1 MAIKLA
7 DTVEPMGDFPAV
19 NSTDVNINI
28 DGTPK
33 NLQDAFDDGD
43 FGGGGGLPVVTEVPQ
58 NPEDGDVVLITDYEQ
73 EKSGILQYHNIMYY
87 AFKNTEHNMVLYTTT
102 QELTWEMKFYVNDGG
117 MIPYSGDYGLDQLDP
132 NGEYFIIGLYIE
144 GEFVNNLRFDH
155 DSSLDLDGSDWH
167 NISSGLKNYNVQI
180 YRYMSE
186 DVIKKLLPTIHDD
199 EFILTV
205 GCDYDWGTDAYYCS
219 MGWYHPPG
227 DHNYRYWTLNSGTM
241 VYQFYEGWNGELEF
255 REYNLTNPQIQNA
268 FKVVD
273 DFNDIN
279 LGDTALFL
287 LPPDTGT
294 NYINGGIYKCVES
307 ALIQK
312 AGGSEYFYIL
322 LDDLGPSQGDILY
335 NDYGLRVA
343 VITDV
348 DSQNETFTVRD
359 EFGTVVNFN
368 FSDISETT
376 DRITIYVAQG
386 ITDRCLPRP
395 SDCTLG
401 ITLRYTGENYNDG
414 NMDIKYNHVYEC
426 DIDDNDNKIFIDIT
440 PKDDSALDKITEL
453 PLVAN
458 PGDMSIFDG
467 ENNSIFKPVSI
478 MEENFN
484 PKEHGF
490 YEKVN
495 DELVPTEDTS
505 IQNNITYTIW
515 GNDNT
520 FVLTEKVVPSPNDI
534 LVTNKGL
541 YKVPS
546 GNKLLSY
553 DSGNDTITVK
563 LYYNNNP
570 LVFTKTGNTVEGG
583 KIYYKKVNFPYKKGH
598 VYEVES
604 NKTFHAYSSDGNRI
618 YIDNSTNPKVGDD
631 LYIIENDAL
640 LLFGKVEDVYFDDPY
655 FQISLYGAW
664 YEDDYETRELSIWT
678 DTYKSA
684 DEGLE
689 TAEQALSVASTAS
702 LQTTELEQNVA
713 LYNSYSLDETFTGGT
728 WINGKKIYKKT
739 FDMGDIPSPS
749 SGNTFVRIP
758 FNVDFEDIIDIK
770 GMIVPNASSTEAQKE
785 YYSIPKP
792 PKVGQSGYNVS
803 LKIKPYNNVLN
814 LELETNSE
822 LNNKKAY
829 ATVYYTKVN
838 D

>member
-19 NSTDVNINI
+19 NSTDVNIDI
-28 DGTPK
+28 DGTSK

-43 FGGGGGLPVVTEVPQ
+43 FGEGGGLPVVTELPQ
-58 NPEDGDVVLITDYEQ
+58 NPEDGDVVLITDYDQ
-73 EKSGILQYHNIMYY
+73 EKSGILQYHDIMYY

-102 QELTWEMKFYVNDGG
+102 QELTWEMRFYVNDDG
-117 MIPYSGDYGLDQLDP
+117 MVPYHGDYGLDQLDP

-155 DSSLDLDGSDWH
+155 DSSLDQNGSDWH
-167 NISSGLKNYNVQI
+167 DISSGLKNYNVQI

-186 DVIKKLLPTIHDD
+186 DAIKKLLPTIHDD

-205 GCDYDWGTDAYYCS
+205 GCDYDWGTNAYYCS

-241 VYQFYEGWNGELEF
+241 VYQFYEGWDGSLEF
-255 REYNLTNPQIQNA
+255 REYNLANPQIENA

-273 DFNDIN
+273 DLNNIN

-307 ALIQK
+307 VLIQK
-312 AGGSEYFYIL
+312 AGGSEHFYIL

-343 VITDV
+343 VITEV
-348 DSQNETFTVRD
+348 DGQNETFTVRD

-368 FSDISETT
+368 FSDISEST
-376 DRITIYVAQG
+376 DRIPIYVAQG
-386 ITDRCLPRP
+386 ITDRCLPSP
-395 SDCTLG
+395 SDCTVG

-440 PKDDSALDKITEL
+440 PPD
-453 PLVAN
+453 
-458 PGDMSIFDG
+458 
-467 ENNSIFKPVSI
+467 
-478 MEENFN
+478 EEVQ
-484 PKEHGF
+484 E
-490 YEKVN
+490 
-495 DELVPTEDTS
+495 
-505 IQNNITYTIW
+505 
-515 GNDNT
+515 
-520 FVLTEKVVPSPNDI
+520 
-534 LVTNKGL
+534 
-541 YKVPS
+541 
-546 GNKLLSY
+546 
-553 DSGNDTITVK
+553 
-563 LYYNNNP
+563 
-570 LVFTKTGNTVEGG
+570 
-583 KIYYKKVNFPYKKGH
+583 
-598 VYEVES
+598 
-604 NKTFHAYSSDGNRI
+604 
-618 YIDNSTNPKVGDD
+618 
-631 LYIIENDAL
+631 
-640 LLFGKVEDVYFDDPY
+640 
-655 FQISLYGAW
+655 
-664 YEDDYETRELSIWT
+664 
-678 DTYKSA
+678 
-684 DEGLE
+684 
-689 TAEQALSVASTAS
+689 ALSVASTAS
-702 LQTTELEQNVA
+702 SQASELEQNVA
-713 LYNSYSLDETFTGGT
+713 LYNSYSLNETFTGGT

-739 FDMGDIPSPS
+739 YYMGAVPSWS
-749 SGNTFVRIP
+749 SGTVFLRIP
-758 FNVDFEDIIDIK
+758 FDVDFETIVEMK
-770 GMIVPNASSTEAQKE
+770 GMIVPNSNSTTAQIE

-792 PKVGQSGYNVS
+792 PKVGQSSYNVS

-822 LNNKKAY
+822 LNNKDAY